1 MKNTS
6 TIARMLFMVAL
17 ASACSS
23 YKQEEISKVV
33 LKDHS
38 VTPALVKKMPGFENI
53 QIYSLFSSDDKL
65 AS

>member
-23 YKQEEISKVV
+23 SKQEEISKVV

-38 VTPALVKKMPGFENI
+38 VTPALVKNAWI
-53 QIYSLFSSDDKL
+53 
-65 AS
+65 